1 MKKSKRIFA
10 ALAVLLVLLTLLS
23 AAGCGS
29 GGNRFVGKW
38 RSTAEGSRTEL
49 EFRRDGTA
57 TLDGEEVYYEI
68 EGDNKL
74 KIKKSFYY
82 YECTYE
88 FSGSKKLSLV
98 GDSVGYFLTG
108 NYEKVKK

>member
-1 MKKSKRIFA
+1 MKRSKRIFA
-10 ALAVLLVLLTLLS
+10 ALAVLLALITLLS
-23 AAGCGS
+23 AAGCA

-38 RSTAEGSRTEL
+38 RSTEEGNRTEL

-57 TLDGEEVYYEI
+57 SLDGEEVYYEI
-68 EGDNKL
+68 VGDNKL

-98 GDSVGYFLTG
+98 GDSAGYVLTG
-108 NYEKVKK
+108 SYEKVKK